1 METITLNQLIN
12 WALETDATQGD
23 IENELAYHE
32 LDINLFDF
40 LNLLDQLKAEC
51 KR

>member
-32 LDINLFDF
+32 LNVDLFDF
-40 LNLLDQLKAEC
+40 IDMLEQFKTE
-51 KR
+51 